1 MGTLPLVY
9 LVRHGQTDWNVE
21 RRLQGQADTDI
32 NEVGRLQATAN
43 GAYLATIVGGA
54 AAFDFV
60 ASPLR
65 RTRETMERIRTA
77 MGLDPA
83 GYRTDDRLKEIHFG
97 DWQGFTYPELE
108 LSQPGSGAR
117 RARDKWNF
125 LPPGDGAETYAALTE
140 RVSGWLA
147 TIDRPTICVAHGGIV
162 RAVFRIVGGLTPE
175 ECAVMDVPQ
184 DRILRIADGSL
195 DWIGGPASP
204 A

>member
-32 NEVGRLQATAN
+32 NDVGRRQATAN
-43 GAYLATIVGGA
+43 GELLGRIVGDASG
-54 AAFDFV
+54 FDFV

-65 RTRETMERIRTA
+65 RTRETMERVRAA

-108 LSQPGSGAR
+108 ILRPGSGAR
-117 RARDKWNF
+117 RARDKWHF
-125 LPPGDGAETYAALTE
+125 LPPGDGAETYAAVTA
-140 RVSGWLA
+140 RVSDWLG
-147 TIDRPTICVAHGGIV
+147 TVGRPTVCVAHGGIV
-162 RAVFRIVGGLTPE
+162 RAVFRIVGGLSPE
-175 ECAVMDVPQ
+175 ECALMDVPQ
-184 DRILRIADGSL
+184 DHVLRIEDGRL
-195 DWIGGPASP
+195 DWLGGPP
-204 A
+204 GPV